1 MIKDNSYFYTIQ
13 EIVVNRKS
21 EENKTNKEPYHY
33 LQLIIKHRLQ
43 KSTLIVF
50 TKSIPF
56 EHPNAFKDLLELADK
71 MKATY

>member
-13 EIVVNRKS
+13 EIIVSRKS
-21 EENKTNKEPYHY
+21 DEHKTNKTPHHY

-43 KSTLIVF
+43 KNTLIVF
-50 TKSIPF
+50 TKSIPYDHPKAF
-56 EHPNAFKDLLELADK
+56 EDLLDLAKK

>member
-13 EIVVNRKS
+13 EIIVNRKS
-21 EENKTNKEPYHY
+21 DEHKTNKEPHHY

-43 KSTLIVF
+43 KNTLIVF
-50 TKSIPF
+50 TKSIPYD
-56 EHPNAFKDLLELADK
+56 HPNAFENLLELAKK

>member
-13 EIVVNRKS
+13 EIIVNRKS
-21 EENKTNKEPYHY
+21 DQYKTNKEPHHY

-43 KSTLIVF
+43 KTTLVVF
-50 TKSIPF
+50 TKSIPYDNPKAF
-56 EHPNAFKDLLELADK
+56 EDLLELAKK